1 MKFRIIPGILL
12 LLNLLSFTVSAQHK
26 ENNFSLKKAVQYGVE
41 HHLIIQKSDYELEI
55 YNQKFREEFSG
66 YLPQIKADAA
76 YTNNLKLITQIIP
89 GEFIGQPGQD
99 QAVQFGTKYN
109 ASATIDVTQTI
120 IDFEK
125 IIGQKIARQNSRISL
140 LNKQKTIEQIIYD
153 IATAYN
159 ISQVALLQQND
170 INDNIL
176 KIDTLIA
183 SMESQVQNGFSLPV
197 DLKRL
202 QLERTNLQTRLQNA
216 EMEYEQSTTLLK
228 YTMAYPL
235 DETIHIEVHSELL
248 PPGISLREDLTVRS
262 IDLELLAAQDE
273 FTALSLK
280 QMKQSYLPK
289 LSFNFRYGTLAQ
301 QNNPNIFR
309 TNTNWYPNSLA
320 SLNLSIPIFD
330 GSYKASKVK
339 QLQLEQHQ
347 NNLDIKMQ
355 QHALDKDV
363 KNARA
368 KLTISQSNMV
378 TTKESMGLAEEVY
391 GITYVQFQNGYS
403 PLKDLLDANTEV
415 KETQTAFL
423 RAILEVQSAE
433 LELLKV
439 SGNIENILK

>member
-1 MKFRIIPGILL
+1 MKLRIISYTLL
-12 LLNLLSFTVSAQHK
+12 LFFLVPFASKAQGT
-26 ENNFSLKKAVQYGVE
+26 ENYFSLKDAVRYGVE

-55 YNQKFREEFSG
+55 YNQKFREELSG

-99 QAVQFGTKYN
+99 QSIQFGTKYN
-109 ASATIDVTQTI
+109 ASAIIDVTQTLV
-120 IDFEK
+120 DFEK
-125 IIGQKIARQNSRISL
+125 ITGQKIARQNSRISL

-159 ISQVALLQQND
+159 ISQIALLQQND
-170 INDNIL
+170 ISQNIL
-176 KIDTLIA
+176 KIDTLIT
-183 SMESQVQNGFSLPV
+183 SMESRVQNGFSKPV

-216 EMEYEQSTTLLK
+216 KMEHEQSMTLLK

-235 DETIHIEVHSELL
+235 EETIHIDTRSELTNF
-248 PPGISLREDLTVRS
+248 GILLQEDLAVKS
-262 IDLELLAAQDE
+262 LDLELLAAQDE
-273 FTALSLK
+273 LTVLSLK

-330 GSYKASKVK
+330 GSYKASRVK

-347 NNLDIKMQ
+347 NSLDIKMQ
-355 QHALDKDV
+355 QNELDKNV
-363 KNARA
+363 KNVKV
-368 KLTISQSNMV
+368 KLSISHSNLF
-378 TTKESMGLAEEVY
+378 TTKESMALAEEVY
-391 GITYVQFQNGYS
+391 AITYLQFQSGYAS
-403 PLKDLLDANTEV
+403 LKDLLDANTEV
-415 KETQTAFL
+415 KEMQTAYL
-423 RAILEVQSAE
+423 RSVLEVQSAE

-439 SGNIENILK
+439 SGNIETILK